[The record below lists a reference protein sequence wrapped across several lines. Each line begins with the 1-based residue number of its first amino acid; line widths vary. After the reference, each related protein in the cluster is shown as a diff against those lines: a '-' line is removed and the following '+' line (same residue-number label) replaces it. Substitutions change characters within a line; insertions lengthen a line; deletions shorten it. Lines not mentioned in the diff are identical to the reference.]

1 MKKFCQN
8 GKVKTESLINGG
20 VIITNRSIPERDI
33 GIRKTWLLVSGLE
46 MRSEGRI
53 GGSMVDG
60 RCMSATERMVT
71 QLTHSSYL

>member
-1 MKKFCQN
+1 MTK
-8 GKVKTESLINGG
+8 
-20 VIITNRSIPERDI
+20 RSIPERDI
-33 GIRKTWLLVSGLE
+33 GIRKTWLLVPGLE

-71 QLTHSSYL
+71 QLAHSSYL